1 LNLIGGL
8 KIMSGKNTVALVIGA
23 VILFIGMIIF
33 FASTTIVPTGHIG
46 VVTLYSKVQ
55 DKYLDAGFH
64 FVKPFVE
71 SVHDVD
77 IRTQKYSNTVEGS
90 AKDLQIVNIT
100 MSINYQI
107 KAEKASELY
116 SKVGANYNDV
126 ILNPALQSSL
136 KASIAK
142 YTAEEMVTKRAEV
155 ATTITEELNKALEEY
170 FIISAVNLE
179 NIGFTDEYN
188 KAVEAKTTNQ
198 QKAEAEKAQL
208 EIIKV
213 QNEQKINTAE
223 AEAKV
228 RELQSQSVTD
238 KSLEQLR
245 LEIQREMIQ
254 KWNGSFPTTMLGDD
268 PTMLFNLNK

>member
-1 LNLIGGL
+1 MEISRKG
-8 KIMSGKNTVALVIGA
+8 IAVLVIGA
-23 VILFIGMIIF
+23 IILLVGMIML

-64 FVKPFVE
+64 WVKPFVE
-71 SVHDVD
+71 DVHDVD

-107 KAEKASELY
+107 KPEKVTELY
-116 SKVGANYNDV
+116 AN
-126 ILNPALQSSL
+126 L
-136 KASIAK
+136 KASMAQF
-142 YTAEEMVTKRAEV
+142 TAEEMITKRAEV
-155 ATTITEELNKALEEY
+155 SNTITKELNESLDNY
-170 FIISAVNLE
+170 FLISAVNLE
-179 NIGFTDEYN
+179 NIDFTEEYN
-188 KAVEAKTTNQ
+188 KAIEAKTTNQ
-198 QKAEAEKAQL
+198 QKAEAEKAKL
-208 EIIKV
+208 EITKV

-228 RELQSQSVTD
+228 RELQSKSVTD

-245 LEIQREMIQ
+245 LEIQRELIQ
-254 KWNGSFPTTMLGDD
+254 KWNGQFPTTMLGDN
-268 PTMLFNLNK
+268 PNMLFNLGK

>member
-1 LNLIGGL
+1 MEIN
-8 KIMSGKNTVALVIGA
+8 KKKVTALVIGA
-23 VILFIGMIIF
+23 IILLVGMIVF

-64 FVKPFVE
+64 FVAPFVE
-71 SVHDVD
+71 DVHAVD

-107 KAEKASELY
+107 KPEKVTELY
-116 SKVGANYNDV
+116 AKVGEHYSDV

-136 KASIAK
+136 KASMAQF
-142 YTAEEMVTKRAEV
+142 TAEEMITKRAEV
-155 ATTITEELNKALEEY
+155 SAKITEELNTRLEEY
-170 FIISAVNLE
+170 FLISAVNLE
-179 NIGFTDEYN
+179 NIDFTDEYN
-188 KAVEAKTTNQ
+188 KAIEAKTTNQ

-213 QNEQKINTAE
+213 QNEQKINTAQ

-228 RELQSQSVTD
+228 RQLQSESVTD

-245 LEIQREMIQ
+245 LEIQKELVS
-254 KWNGSFPTTMLGDD
+254 KWNGTLPSTILSDNISG
-268 PTMLFNLNK
+268 LFNFTK

>member
-1 LNLIGGL
+1 METKSKVIIGVV
-8 KIMSGKNTVALVIGA
+8 IVALVIGL
-23 VILFIGMIIF
+23 ILF
-33 FASTTIVPTGHIG
+33 FASTAIVPTGHIG

-55 DKYLDAGFH
+55 EKYLDAGFH
-64 FVKPFVE
+64 MIKPFVE
-71 SVHDVD
+71 DVHAID
-77 IRTQKYSNTVEGS
+77 IRTQKYQGTVEGS
-90 AKDLQIVNIT
+90 AKDLQIVNVT

-107 KAEKASELY
+107 KPEKASELY
-116 SKVGANYNDV
+116 AKVGKNYNDT
-126 ILNPALQSSL
+126 ILNPALQSGL
-136 KASIAK
+136 KAAIAK
-142 YTAEEMVTKRAEV
+142 FTAEEMITKRSEV
-155 ATTITEELNKALEEY
+155 ANAITEELNSRLDEY
-170 FIISAVNLE
+170 FLITAVNLE
-179 NIGFTDEYN
+179 NIGFTDEFN

-228 RELQSQSVTD
+228 RELQSQSVTE

-254 KWNGSFPTTMLGDD
+254 KWDGKTPVTMLGEN
-268 PTMLFNLNK
+268 PFAMLNINQ

>member
-1 LNLIGGL
+1 METKSKVIIGV
-8 KIMSGKNTVALVIGA
+8 IVVALVIG
-23 VILFIGMIIF
+23 LIIF

-55 DKYLDAGFH
+55 DEYLDAGFH
-64 FVKPFVE
+64 LIKPFVE
-71 SVHDVD
+71 DVHDVD

-100 MSINYQI
+100 LSINYQI
-107 KAEKASELY
+107 RAEKASTLY
-116 SKVGANYNDV
+116 ANVGANYEDT
-126 ILNPALQSSL
+126 ILNPALQSGL
-136 KASIAK
+136 KSAMAQF
-142 YTAEEMVTKRAEV
+142 TAEEMVTKRSEV
-155 ATTITEELNKALEEY
+155 ATTIANELNARLEEY
-170 FIISAVNLE
+170 FLISAVNIE

-188 KAVEAKTTNQ
+188 KAIEAKTTNQ

-228 RELQSQSVTD
+228 RELQSQSVTE

-245 LEIQREMIQ
+245 LEIQRELVN
-254 KWNGSFPTTMLGDD
+254 KWDGHYPQTMLSED
-268 PTMLFNLNK
+268 PTMLFNLGK

>member
-1 LNLIGGL
+1 MEKKEI
-8 KIMSGKNTVALVIGA
+8 IALVTGA
-23 VILFIGMIIF
+23 ITLLILTIIL

-46 VVTLYSKVQ
+46 VVTLYQNVQ

-64 FVKPFVE
+64 WVKPFVE
-71 SVHDVD
+71 KVHDVD
-77 IRTQKYSNTVEGS
+77 VRTQKYSNTVEGS

-100 MSINYQI
+100 VSINYQV
-107 KAEKASELY
+107 KPEKVTELY
-116 SKVGANYNDV
+116 TKIGEHYADIV
-126 ILNPALQSSL
+126 LNPALQSSL
-136 KASIAK
+136 KASMAQFK
-142 YTAEEMVTKRAEV
+142 AEEMITKRAEV
-155 ATTITEELNKALEEY
+155 ANTITKELNERLNDY
-170 FIISAVNLE
+170 FNISAVNLE
-179 NIGFTDEYN
+179 NIDFTEEYN
-188 KAVEAKTTNQ
+188 KAIEAKTTNQ

-245 LEIQREMIQ
+245 LEIQRKMVQ
-254 KWNGSFPTTMLGDD
+254 KWNGQFPTTMLSDD
-268 PTMLFNLNK
+268 PTMLFNINK

>member
-1 LNLIGGL
+1 METKSKVIIGV
-8 KIMSGKNTVALVIGA
+8 IIVALVIG
-23 VILFIGMIIF
+23 LTLF
-33 FASTTIVPTGHIG
+33 FASTAIVPTGHIG

-55 DKYLDAGFH
+55 EKYLDAGFH
-64 FVKPFVE
+64 IVKPFVE
-71 SVHDVD
+71 DVHSID
-77 IRTQKYSNTVEGS
+77 IRTQKYQGTVEGS
-90 AKDLQIVNIT
+90 AKDLQIVNVT

-107 KAEKASELY
+107 KPEKASELY
-116 SKVGANYNDV
+116 AKVGKNYDDT
-126 ILNPALQSSL
+126 ILNPALQSGL
-136 KASIAK
+136 KAAIAK
-142 YTAEEMVTKRAEV
+142 FTAEEMITKRSEV
-155 ATTITEELNKALEEY
+155 ANAITEELNSRLEEY
-170 FIISAVNLE
+170 FLITAVNLE
-179 NIGFTDEYN
+179 NIGFTDEFN

-245 LEIQREMIQ
+245 LEIQREMVSR
-254 KWNGSFPTTMLGDD
+254 WNGVLPQYVLGENSNMLLDIG
-268 PTMLFNLNK
+268 K

>member
-1 LNLIGGL
+1 METKS
-8 KIMSGKNTVALVIGA
+8 KITIIVMA
-23 VILFIGMIIF
+23 VILVLGLIIF

-46 VVTLYSKVQ
+46 VVTLYQNVQ

-71 SVHDVD
+71 DVHDVD
-77 IRTQKYSNTVEGS
+77 IRTKKYSNTVEGS

-107 KAEKASELY
+107 KPEKVTELY
-116 SKVGANYNDV
+116 AKVGKDYDNI

-136 KASIAK
+136 KASMAQF
-142 YTAEEMVTKRAEV
+142 TAEEMITKRAEV
-155 ATTITEELNKALEEY
+155 SSKITEELNARLIDY
-170 FIISAVNLE
+170 FNISAVNLE

-188 KAVEAKTTNQ
+188 KA
-198 QKAEAEKAQL
+198 
-208 EIIKV
+208 
-213 QNEQKINTAE
+213 E

-228 RELQSQSVTD
+228 RELQSKSVTD

-245 LEIQREMIQ
+245 LEIQRDLIN
-254 KWNGSFPTTMLGDD
+254 KWNRYSTSIYIR
-268 PTMLFNLNK
+268 

>member
-1 LNLIGGL
+1 
-8 KIMSGKNTVALVIGA
+8 
-23 VILFIGMIIF
+23 
-33 FASTTIVPTGHIG
+33 
-46 VVTLYSKVQ
+46 
-55 DKYLDAGFH
+55 
-64 FVKPFVE
+64 
-71 SVHDVD
+71 
-77 IRTQKYSNTVEGS
+77 
-90 AKDLQIVNIT
+90 
-100 MSINYQI
+100 
-107 KAEKASELY
+107 
-116 SKVGANYNDV
+116 
-126 ILNPALQSSL
+126 
-136 KASIAK
+136 
-142 YTAEEMVTKRAEV
+142 MVTKRAEV
-155 ATTITEELNKALEEY
+155 AATITEELNKALDEY

-254 KWNGSFPTTMLGDD
+254 KWNR
-268 PTMLFNLNK
+268 

>member
-1 LNLIGGL
+1 MES
-8 KIMSGKNTVALVIGA
+8 KTTVIAVVACIVI
-23 VILFIGMIIF
+23 ILGMVLF

-64 FVKPFVE
+64 MIKPFVE
-71 SVHDVD
+71 DVHDID
-77 IRTQKYSNTVEGS
+77 IRTQKYQGTVEGS

-107 KAEKASELY
+107 RAEKASKLY
-116 SKVGANYNDV
+116 AEVGANYNDV

-136 KASIAK
+136 KAAIAK
-142 YTAEEMVTKRAEV
+142 FTAEEMITKRSEV
-155 ATTITEELNKALEEY
+155 ANAITEELNARLEEY
-170 FIISAVNLE
+170 FMISAVNLE
-179 NIGFTDEYN
+179 NIGFTDEFN

-228 RELQSQSVTD
+228 RELQSQSVTE

-254 KWNGSFPTTMLGDD
+254 KWNGSFPTTMLSED
-268 PTMLFNLNK
+268 PTMLFNLGD

>member
-1 LNLIGGL
+1 MET
-8 KIMSGKNTVALVIGA
+8 KTKVALVIGA
-23 VILFIGMIIF
+23 IILVIALIIF

-46 VVTLYSKVQ
+46 VVTLYQNVQ

-64 FVKPFVE
+64 IIKPFVE
-71 SVHDVD
+71 DVHSVD
-77 IRTQKYSNTVEGS
+77 IRTQKYANTVEGS

-107 KAEKASELY
+107 KPEKVTELY
-116 SKVGANYNDV
+116 AKVGKNYSDI

-136 KASIAK
+136 KASMAQF
-142 YTAEEMVTKRAEV
+142 TAEEMITKRAEV
-155 ATTITEELNKALEEY
+155 AKTIENELNERLDEY
-170 FIISAVNLE
+170 FLISAVNLE
-179 NIGFTDEYN
+179 NISFTEEYD
-188 KAVEAKTTNQ
+188 KAIEAKTTNQ

-228 RELQSQSVTD
+228 RELQSQSVTE

-245 LEIQREMIQ
+245 LEIQREMVK
-254 KWNGSFPTTMLGDD
+254 KWNGQFPTTMLSND
-268 PTMLFNLNK
+268 PTMLFNINK

>member
-1 LNLIGGL
+1 METKSKFILGVICV
-8 KIMSGKNTVALVIGA
+8 ILVIGL
-23 VILFIGMIIF
+23 VMF

-55 DKYLDAGFH
+55 DEYLDAGFH
-64 FVKPFVE
+64 LIKPFVE
-71 SVHDVD
+71 DVHDVD

-100 MSINYQI
+100 LSINYQI
-107 KAEKASELY
+107 KAEKASTLY
-116 SKVGANYNDV
+116 ANVGANYEDT
-126 ILNPALQSSL
+126 ILNPALQSGL
-136 KASIAK
+136 KSAMAQF
-142 YTAEEMVTKRAEV
+142 TAEEMVTKRSEV
-155 ATTITEELNKALEEY
+155 ATAIANELNTRLEEY
-170 FIISAVNLE
+170 FLISAVNIE

-188 KAVEAKTTNQ
+188 KAIEAKTTNQ

-228 RELQSQSVTD
+228 RELQSQSVTE

-254 KWNGSFPTTMLGDD
+254 KWNGSFPTTMLSED
-268 PTMLFNLNK
+268 PTMLFNLGE

>member
-1 LNLIGGL
+1 MNKGILIGICIILIIG
-8 KIMSGKNTVALVIGA
+8 LVI
-23 VILFIGMIIF
+23 L

-55 DKYLDAGFH
+55 DRYLDAGFH
-64 FVKPFVE
+64 FIAPFVE
-71 SVHDVD
+71 DVHDID

-100 MSINYQI
+100 LSINYQI
-107 KAEKASELY
+107 RPDKASQLY
-116 SKVGANYNDV
+116 AEVGENYTDI
-126 ILNPALQSSL
+126 ILNPALQSGL
-136 KASIAK
+136 KASMAK
-142 YTAEEMVTKRAEV
+142 FTAEEMVTKRSEV
-155 ATTITEELNKALEEY
+155 ATSITEELNIRLEEY
-170 FIISAVNLE
+170 FIISAVNIE

-188 KAVEAKTTNQ
+188 KAIEAKTTNQ

-228 RELQSQSVTD
+228 RELQSKSVTEQ
-238 KSLEQLR
+238 SLEQLR
-245 LEIQREMIQ
+245 LENQKAMIE
-254 KWNGSFPTTMLGDD
+254 KWNGQLPTYMLGENASA
-268 PTMLFNLNK
+268 LFNMGN

>member
-1 LNLIGGL
+1 MERSSI
-8 KIMSGKNTVALVIGA
+8 IALVVGA
-23 VILFIGMIIF
+23 VILLVGTIML

-46 VVTLYSKVQ
+46 VVTLYQNVQ
-55 DKYLDAGFH
+55 DRYLDAGFH
-64 FVKPFVE
+64 WVKPFVE
-71 SVHDVD
+71 DVHDVD

-107 KAEKASELY
+107 KPEKVTELY
-116 SKVGANYNDV
+116 AKVGADYSNI

-136 KASIAK
+136 KASMAQFK
-142 YTAEEMVTKRAEV
+142 AEEMITKRAEV
-155 ATTITEELNKALEEY
+155 ASAITKELNESLTEY
-170 FIISAVNLE
+170 FNISAVNLE
-179 NIGFTDEYN
+179 NIDFTEEYN
-188 KAVEAKTTNQ
+188 QAIEAKTTNQ

-228 RELQSQSVTD
+228 RELQSKSVTD

-245 LEIQREMIQ
+245 LEIQREMVK
-254 KWNGSFPTTMLGDD
+254 KWDRSLSNYYVR
-268 PTMLFNLNK
+268 

>member
-1 LNLIGGL
+1 METKSKVIIGVV
-8 KIMSGKNTVALVIGA
+8 IVALVIG
-23 VILFIGMIIF
+23 LIIF

-55 DKYLDAGFH
+55 NEYLDAGFH
-64 FVKPFVE
+64 LIKPFVE
-71 SVHDVD
+71 DVHDVD

-100 MSINYQI
+100 LSINYQI
-107 KAEKASELY
+107 RAEKASTLY
-116 SKVGANYNDV
+116 ANVGANYEDT
-126 ILNPALQSSL
+126 ILNPALQSGL
-136 KASIAK
+136 KSAMAQF
-142 YTAEEMVTKRAEV
+142 TAEEMVTKRSEV
-155 ATTITEELNKALEEY
+155 ATAIANELNTRLEEY
-170 FIISAVNLE
+170 FLISAVNIE
-179 NIGFTDEYN
+179 NIGFTEEYN
-188 KAVEAKTTNQ
+188 KAIEAKTTNQ

-228 RELQSQSVTD
+228 RELQSQSVTE

-254 KWNGSFPTTMLGDD
+254 KWNGTLPQYILGENAN
-268 PTMLFNLNK
+268 MLFDIGN

>member
-1 LNLIGGL
+1 METKSKVIIGV
-8 KIMSGKNTVALVIGA
+8 IIVALVIG
-23 VILFIGMIIF
+23 LIIF

-55 DKYLDAGFH
+55 DEYLDAGFH
-64 FVKPFVE
+64 LIKPFVE
-71 SVHDVD
+71 DVHDVD

-100 MSINYQI
+100 LSINYQI
-107 KAEKASELY
+107 RAEKASTLY
-116 SKVGANYNDV
+116 ANVGANYEDT
-126 ILNPALQSSL
+126 ILNPALQSGL
-136 KASIAK
+136 KSAMAQF
-142 YTAEEMVTKRAEV
+142 TAEEMVTKRSEV
-155 ATTITEELNKALEEY
+155 ATAIANELNARLEEY
-170 FIISAVNLE
+170 FLISAVNIE

-188 KAVEAKTTNQ
+188 KAIEAKTTNQ

-228 RELQSQSVTD
+228 RELQSQSVTE

-254 KWNGSFPTTMLGDD
+254 KWNGTLPQYILGENAN
-268 PTMLFNLNK
+268 MLFDIGN

>member
-1 LNLIGGL
+1 MEGYQKAAIAVSIILIIGL
-8 KIMSGKNTVALVIGA
+8 
-23 VILFIGMIIF
+23 IIF

-55 DKYLDAGFH
+55 DRYLDAGFH
-64 FVKPFVE
+64 FVRPFVE
-71 SVHDVD
+71 DVHDID
-77 IRTQKYSNTVEGS
+77 IRTQKYQGTVEGS

-107 KAEKASELY
+107 RAEKASKLY
-116 SKVGANYNDV
+116 AEVGANYNDV
-126 ILNPALQSSL
+126 VLNPALQSSL
-136 KASIAK
+136 KAAIAK
-142 YTAEEMVTKRAEV
+142 FTAEEMITKRSEV
-155 ATTITEELNKALEEY
+155 ANAITEELNTRLEEY
-170 FIISAVNLE
+170 FMISAVNLE
-179 NIGFTDEYN
+179 NIGFTDEFN

-228 RELQSQSVTD
+228 RELQSQSVTE

-254 KWNGSFPTTMLGDD
+254 KWNGSFPTTMLSED
-268 PTMLFNLNK
+268 PTMLFNLGK

>member
-1 LNLIGGL
+1 MEGYQKAAIAVC
-8 KIMSGKNTVALVIGA
+8 IIFVIGLI
-23 VILFIGMIIF
+23 VF

-55 DKYLDAGFH
+55 DRYLDAGFH
-64 FVKPFVE
+64 FVRPFVE
-71 SVHDVD
+71 DVHDID
-77 IRTQKYSNTVEGS
+77 IRTQKYQGTVEGS

-107 KAEKASELY
+107 RAEKASKLY
-116 SKVGANYNDV
+116 AEVGANYNDV
-126 ILNPALQSSL
+126 VLNPALQSSL
-136 KASIAK
+136 KAAIAK
-142 YTAEEMVTKRAEV
+142 FTAEEMITKRSEV
-155 ATTITEELNKALEEY
+155 ANAITEELNTRLEEY
-170 FIISAVNLE
+170 FMISAVNLE
-179 NIGFTDEYN
+179 NIGFTDEFN

-228 RELQSQSVTD
+228 RELQSQSVTE

-254 KWNGSFPTTMLGDD
+254 KWNGSFPTTMLSED
-268 PTMLFNLNK
+268 PTMLFNLGK

>member
-1 LNLIGGL
+1 MEGYQKAAIAVSIILIIGL
-8 KIMSGKNTVALVIGA
+8 V
-23 VILFIGMIIF
+23 IF

-55 DKYLDAGFH
+55 DRYLDAGFH
-64 FVKPFVE
+64 FVRPFVE
-71 SVHDVD
+71 DVHDID
-77 IRTQKYSNTVEGS
+77 IRTQKYQGTVEGS

-107 KAEKASELY
+107 RAEKASKLY
-116 SKVGANYNDV
+116 AEVGANYNDV
-126 ILNPALQSSL
+126 VLNPALQSSL
-136 KASIAK
+136 KAAIAK
-142 YTAEEMVTKRAEV
+142 FTAEEMITKRSEV
-155 ATTITEELNKALEEY
+155 ANAITEELNTRLEEY
-170 FIISAVNLE
+170 FMISAVNLE
-179 NIGFTDEYN
+179 NIGFTDEFN

-228 RELQSQSVTD
+228 RELQSQSVTE

-254 KWNGSFPTTMLGDD
+254 KWNGSFPTTMLSED
-268 PTMLFNLNK
+268 PTMLFNLGK

>member
-1 LNLIGGL
+1 MNNIEKFGVIAGIILI
-8 KIMSGKNTVALVIGA
+8 IG
-23 VILFIGMIIF
+23 VVLL

-55 DKYLDAGFH
+55 ERYLDAGVH
-64 FVKPFVE
+64 FIKPFVE

-77 IRTQKYSNTVEGS
+77 IRTQKYQNTVEGS

-100 MSINYQI
+100 VSINYQI
-107 KAEKASELY
+107 KAEQASTLY
-116 SKVGANYNDV
+116 AKVGANYNDT
-126 ILNPALQSSL
+126 ILNPALQSGL
-136 KASIAK
+136 KAAIAK
-142 YTAEEMVTKRAEV
+142 FTAEEMVTKRSEV
-155 ATTITEELNKALEEY
+155 ASAITEELNARLDEY
-170 FIISAVNLE
+170 FTISAVNLE
-179 NIGFTDEYN
+179 NVDFTDEFN

-228 RELQSQSVTD
+228 RELESQSVTD
-238 KSLEQLR
+238 KSLEQLK
-245 LEIQREMIQ
+245 LEIQREMIAR
-254 KWNGSFPTTMLGDD
+254 WNGELPQYILGDSSN
-268 PTMLFNLNK
+268 MLLNLGE

>member
-1 LNLIGGL
+1 METKSKVIIGVV
-8 KIMSGKNTVALVIGA
+8 IVALVIG
-23 VILFIGMIIF
+23 LIIF

-55 DKYLDAGFH
+55 DEYLDAGFH
-64 FVKPFVE
+64 LIKPFVE
-71 SVHDVD
+71 DVHDVD

-100 MSINYQI
+100 LSINYQI
-107 KAEKASELY
+107 RAEKASTLY
-116 SKVGANYNDV
+116 ANVGANYEDT
-126 ILNPALQSSL
+126 ILNPALQSGL
-136 KASIAK
+136 KSAMAQF
-142 YTAEEMVTKRAEV
+142 TAEEMVTKRSEV
-155 ATTITEELNKALEEY
+155 ATAIANELNTRLEEY
-170 FIISAVNLE
+170 FLISAVNIE

-188 KAVEAKTTNQ
+188 KAIEAKTTNQ

-228 RELQSQSVTD
+228 RELQSQSVTE

-254 KWNGSFPTTMLGDD
+254 KWNGSFTTTMLSED
-268 PTMLFNLNK
+268 PTMLFNLGE

>member
-1 LNLIGGL
+1 METKT
-8 KIMSGKNTVALVIGA
+8 KIILAVVATILVIG
-23 VILFIGMIIF
+23 LIIF
-33 FASTTIVPTGHIG
+33 FASTAIVPTGHIG

-71 SVHDVD
+71 DVHAVD
-77 IRTQKYSNTVEGS
+77 IRTQKYANTVEGS
-90 AKDLQIVNIT
+90 ARDLQIVNIT

-107 KAEKASELY
+107 KPEKVTELY
-116 SKVGANYNDV
+116 AKVGENYSDI

-136 KASIAK
+136 KASMAQF
-142 YTAEEMVTKRAEV
+142 TAEEMITKRAEV
-155 ATTITEELNKALEEY
+155 SNTITKELNERLEEY
-170 FIISAVNLE
+170 FTISAVNLE
-179 NIGFTDEYN
+179 NIDFTVEYN
-188 KAVEAKTTNQ
+188 KAIEAKTTNQ

-228 RELQSQSVTD
+228 RKLQSESVTE

-245 LEIQREMIQ
+245 LEIQRELVN
-254 KWNGSFPTTMLGDD
+254 KWDGHYPTTMLGDSSNI
-268 PTMLFNLNK
+268 LFNLNK

>member
-1 LNLIGGL
+1 M
-8 KIMSGKNTVALVIGA
+8 KTKVIMIIFSILLVIG
-23 VILFIGMIIF
+23 MITF

-55 DKYLDAGFH
+55 EKYLDAGFH
-64 FVKPFVE
+64 FIKPFVE

-77 IRTQKYSNTVEGS
+77 IRTQKYENTVEGS

-107 KAEKASELY
+107 KPEKVSKLYAE
-116 SKVGANYNDV
+116 VGADYSNI

-136 KASIAK
+136 KASIAQFA
-142 YTAEEMVTKRAEV
+142 AEEMITKRAEV
-155 ATTITEELNKALEEY
+155 SNSITTELNARLEEY
-170 FIISAVNLE
+170 FNISAVNLE
-179 NIGFTDEYN
+179 NIAFTEEYN
-188 KAVEAKTTNQ
+188 KAIEAKTTNE
-198 QKAEAEKAQL
+198 QKAQAEQAQL
-208 EIIKV
+208 EIVKV

-245 LEIQREMIQ
+245 LEIQREMVAR
-254 KWNGSFPTTMLGDD
+254 WNRSISNYDSWR
-268 PTMLFNLNK
+268 

>member
-1 LNLIGGL
+1 MSL
-8 KIMSGKNTVALVIGA
+8 KTKIALMVGAIVLVIG
-23 VILFIGMIIF
+23 IIIF

-64 FVKPFVE
+64 FIKPFVE
-71 SVHDVD
+71 DVHAVD

-107 KAEKASELY
+107 KPEKVTELY
-116 SKVGANYNDV
+116 AKVGENYSDI

-136 KASIAK
+136 KASMAQF
-142 YTAEEMVTKRAEV
+142 TAEEMITKRAEV
-155 ATTITEELNKALEEY
+155 ATKITEELNTRLDEY
-170 FIISAVNLE
+170 FLISAVNLE
-179 NIGFTDEYN
+179 NIDFTDEYN
-188 KAVEAKTTNQ
+188 KAIEAKTTNQ

-245 LEIQREMIQ
+245 LEIQKEMISR
-254 KWNGSFPTTMLGDD
+254 WNGQFPTTMLGDN
-268 PTMLFNLNK
+268 PNMLFNLSNK